1 MESLLLILKVGD
13 DLIDIVRFFFMTL
26 VIIIYCYS
34 NPMEDGLVRNPC
46 LDGWMQPPPSPI
58 HPIYGWVN
66 GWMPLAHGWMNRGHH
81 SPTHPMEWGMQIYLS
96 IRLVAS
102 ISHLST
108 HPFIHHI
115 VSSINPCN
123 QPLILHLITIIS
135 IGLMGESWHA
145 SSNHS
150 TLPSKGEWY

>member
-1 MESLLLILKVGD
+1 MDECNHH
-13 DLIDIVRFFFMTL
+13 TL
-26 VIIIYCYS
+26 THPS
-34 NPMEDGLVRNPC
+34 NLWMGKWMLRPC

-58 HPIYGWVN
+58 HPIDGWVN
-66 GWMPLAHGWMNRGHH
+66 GWMPLAHGWMNGGHH

-108 HPFIHHI
+108 HQFIHAM

-123 QPLILHLITIIS
+123 HPFS
-135 IGLMGESWHA
+135 IGLRLYPLDWWVSGGIHPAIFLPIHPMV
-145 SSNHS
+145 SSINPCTHPDS
-150 TLPSKGEWY
+150 ILLRLV